1 MRIGGHAAVP
11 AIFAAFAFGALAG
24 AAPATFAAGAV
35 PGEAGEPAAAACDRT
50 CLEGLVEQYLGAL
63 FAHDPARLSATTDV
77 RFTENGQQLE
87 LGEGLWRTV
96 SGKGTFHLIVPD
108 VAAGQVAWLG
118 SIREADT
125 PAMLALRLGVRGRR
139 IAAVETLVQ
148 RRDRSALGFEK
159 IGYRWTEVI
168 PPAERASRD
177 ALVRTANLYFS
188 GIELN
193 DGKGVYPFAPDCNR
207 IENGTFTTNVPTPP
221 GKTRPDPQTAN
232 MYSAQWSCLEQFK
245 SGLIHFVTRVRD
257 RRFVAVDPER
267 GIAFAFGFFDHDAG
281 DTRTFQAP
289 DGRTVTAGP
298 KQPWTWEL
306 AETFRIEHGK
316 IHQIMAIMNHVEYGM
331 NSGWSTWEQGRSDR
345 ARYIGQ
351 TY

>member
-1 MRIGGHAAVP
+1 MRLGGLATAA
-11 AIFAAFAFGALAG
+11 AACAALALG
-24 AAPATFAAGAV
+24 GPAAPSLALAATDSAS
-35 PGEAGEPAAAACDRT
+35 ACDRT
-50 CLEGLVEQYLGAL
+50 CLEGFVEQYLGAL
-63 FAHDPARLSATTDV
+63 MAHDPARLTVTRDV

-87 LGEGLWRTV
+87 LGEGLWRTA
-96 SGKGTFHLIVPD
+96 SGKGTYHLTVPD
-108 VAAGQVAWLG
+108 VAGGQVAWLG
-118 SIREADT
+118 SIREAGT
-125 PAMLALRLGVRGRR
+125 PAMLALRLAIRNRR
-139 IAAVETLVQ
+139 IAEIETLVQ
-148 RRDRSALGFEK
+148 RSDRSALGFEK
-159 IGYRWTEVI
+159 IGYRWTEII
-168 PPAERASRD
+168 PPAERMPRD
-177 ALVRTANLYFS
+177 ELVRVANLYFS

-221 GKTRPDPQTAN
+221 GQKRPDPRTAN

-267 GIAFAFGFFDHDAG
+267 GIAFAFGFFDHAAG
-281 DTRTFQAP
+281 DTRTFQTP

-298 KQPWTWEL
+298 KEPWTWEL
-306 AETFRIEHGK
+306 AETFQIERGK
-316 IHQIMAIMNHVEYGM
+316 IHQIMAIMNHVPYGM

-345 ARYIGQ
+345 ARYLGK